1 VAGGGPTAQV
11 TPQQVVAGQPV
22 QVAGGGFPAGSSL
35 VEQLFSDPVVLGA
48 TTADAAG
55 NYRATVT
62 IPLGTTPGT
71 HTLRVSVVGGTAT
84 AAATLLVTAPVPAPA
99 SPGAGTLSRTGAD
112 VAGPARLAFALV
124 VLGAGLVG
132 LTWAGTDLSVPAFGR
147 RRRTTWPRRR

>member
-22 QVAGGGFPAGSSL
+22 QVSGGGFPAGSSL
-35 VEQLFSDPVVLGA
+35 VEQLFSDPVVLGT
-48 TTADAAG
+48 TTAEAAG

-84 AAATLLVTAPVPAPA
+84 AAATLVVTAPA
-99 SPGAGTLSRTGAD
+99 SAGTLSRTGAD
-112 VAGPARLAFALV
+112 VAGPAHLALALLV
-124 VLGAGLVG
+124 GGAGLVG
-132 LTWAGTDLSVPAFGR
+132 VAWAGTDLPVPAFGR
-147 RRRTTWPRRR
+147 RRRWRSGWPRRR